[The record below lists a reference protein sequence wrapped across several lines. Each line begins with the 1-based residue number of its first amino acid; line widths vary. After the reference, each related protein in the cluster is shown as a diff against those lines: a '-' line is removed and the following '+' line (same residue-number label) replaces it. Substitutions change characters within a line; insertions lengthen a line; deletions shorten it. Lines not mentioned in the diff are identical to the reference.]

1 MYPGMMAWWKHARH
15 AAAFHARAGH
25 GHSHCGPSM
34 GGHGDHEPF
43 EAQYGASGE
52 GDGDFSGGS
61 FGVRRPLRFLAHKLE
76 LDEAQMTLLAGILS
90 DLKTER
96 AQAAVDYRR
105 STSAIADAVGGEAI
119 DETKLGGA
127 AQDRVQSAERLRDA
141 VVNAVK
147 KIHAMLQPAQR
158 AKLAYLLRTGALTI

>member
-15 AAAFHARAGH
+15 AAALHAQAGH

-34 GGHGDHEPF
+34 GEHEPY
-43 EAQYGASGE
+43 EHYASGE

-61 FGVRRPLRFLAHKLE
+61 FGVRRPLRFLAHKLD
-76 LDEAQMTLLAGILS
+76 LDDAQMTQLASILS

-105 STSAIADAVGGEAI
+105 STSAIADAVAGDAI

-158 AKLAYLLRTGALTI
+158 TKLAYLLRTGALTI